1 MLFIRELLFYNIII
15 YTILLFD
22 QKSYIV
28 AVITYSFSVLLLF
41 QQFIDIMHNA
51 WLRVYR
57 ECVERKTR

>member
-28 AVITYSFSVLLLF
+28 AVITYSFSVHIF